1 MMKFPRGRPNYINTI
16 DRIKTEL
23 RVKEKEIEDLNK
35 KIAVVK
41 GEKEEAW
48 EIIRELR
55 RELLNNS
62 PKFNPVLTSLSAC
75 CAIAFLFIIWS
86 RLETDN
92 PLSYLLFIS
101 SL

>member
-1 MMKFPRGRPNYINTI
+1 MKFPRGRPNYINTI

-55 RELLNNS
+55 RELLKYTENREEEI
-62 PKFNPVLTSLSAC
+62 K
-75 CAIAFLFIIWS
+75 
-86 RLETDN
+86 
-92 PLSYLLFIS
+92 
-101 SL
+101 